1 MHDRIRRLTFFIA
14 AISSAGAAVFPLGAQ
29 QPAAASCRISG
40 RVTNGTT
47 ALPGVALIAYAGETV
62 AAATSTEIDGT
73 YQLAVAPGAYR
84 LKAELTGFTTIEQS
98 VALGGEPCA
107 QSTNVQLA
115 LTPRSARSATPHAG
129 GARRTRARFE
139 TLNVQSQDAGAVAQ
153 TIAPEREAAEAA
165 TRLLLPPGFS
175 TDAPTESLA
184 VSGNMASIDRGMIGE
199 RLDAI
204 MRGEFNPT
212 TGEFGQGFG
221 PAGPGGP
228 GGRGGQADQAG
239 KAARGDAAKGAAA
252 LVASAGAT
260 SSSAAAAD
268 GRTPTTSRRTTP
280 TADPRST
287 VGRTGCATT
296 RTTPRFPITVRDSA
310 SLLAARCESPASTT
324 VSAGRRSRQP
334 TTAIAAISSS
344 SSTAQCL
351 PLRCAPGIS
360 RRSAGRSSI
369 P

>member
-47 ALPGVALIAYAGETV
+47 ALPGVALIVYVGETV

-115 LTPRSARSATPHAG
+115 LAPRSARSATPTQAAPG
-129 GARRTRARFE
+129 GRGARFE

-221 PAGPGGP
+221 PGRAPAADRRTRRTRRARRPG
-228 GGRGGQADQAG
+228 A
-239 KAARGDAAKGAAA
+239 DAAKGAAA

-287 VGRTGCATT
+287 VRRTGSATT